1 MNFVLEQI
9 YGVFSTSWFHASY
22 ADKGLCLIL
31 SRHLFLAKS
40 LYPYYAYPLLGS
52 VDTFVCNLFPYV
64 TTANAL
70 GILFFPSLDS
80 ILVFSDSRRWYHLP
94 HTCSEGFNYFLL
106 LGGIVLI
113 YAASFPGSK
122 LLTWHAPALVAAQHA
137 IPLFPS
143 KYGSA
148 YFSHLPSL
156 TSSLR
161 DGELSY

>member
-113 YAASFPGSK
+113 NAIFLAMAQLWLQPSMPYLYFLVKMAA
-122 LLTWHAPALVAAQHA
+122 H
-137 IPLFPS
+137 
-143 KYGSA
+143 
-148 YFSHLPSL
+148 
-156 TSSLR
+156 
-161 DGELSY
+161 SYHTHFHDLQS